1 MIRIDLDDLPPRVAK
16 LLADLAAGDELLLVR
31 EGAVVSRLAIGGVET
46 SAPQPSAQAPEADMQ
61 EVLEH
66 FRTMIEEE
74 F

>member
-1 MIRIDLDDLPPRVAK
+1 MTQIDLDDLPPKLAK
-16 LLADLAAGDELLLVR
+16 ALASLAAGDELLLVQD
-31 EGAVVSRLAIGGVET
+31 GAVVSRLNIAEV
-46 SAPQPSAQAPEADMQ
+46 SAVPAESPPEEADMG

>member
-1 MIRIDLDDLPPRVAK
+1 MTRIDLDDIPPKLAK
-16 LLADLAAGDELLLVR
+16 ALSALTTGDELLLVQD
-31 EGAVVSRLAIGGVET
+31 GAVVSRLTVAEA
-46 SAPQPSAQAPEADMQ
+46 SAPTPESPPEEADMG

>member
-1 MIRIDLDDLPPRVAK
+1 MTRIDLDDLPPKVAK
-16 LLADLAAGDELLLVR
+16 AISALAAGDELLLVQS
-31 EGAVVSRLAIGGVET
+31 GAVVSRLRIAEAT
-46 SAPQPSAQAPEADMQ
+46 APAPGSPPEEADMG

>member
-1 MIRIDLDDLPPRVAK
+1 MTRIDLDDLPPKVAK
-16 LLADLAAGDELLLVR
+16 ALAVLAAGDELLLVQD
-31 EGAVVSRLAIGGVET
+31 GAVISRLSVAEA
-46 SAPQPSAQAPEADMQ
+46 SAAAPDAPPEDADMS

>member
-1 MIRIDLDDLPPRVAK
+1 MTRIDLDDLPPKLAK
-16 LLADLAAGDELLLVR
+16 ALSALAAGDELLLVQ
-31 EGAVVSRLAIGGVET
+31 EGAVVSRLSIAEATTASPET
-46 SAPQPSAQAPEADMQ
+46 PPEEADMG

>member
-1 MIRIDLDDLPPRVAK
+1 MTRIDLDDLPPKLAK
-16 LLADLAAGDELLLVR
+16 TLAALAAGDELLLVQD
-31 EGAVVSRLAIGGVET
+31 GAVVSRLGIAEATTASPGIPPE
-46 SAPQPSAQAPEADMQ
+46 EADMG

>member
-1 MIRIDLDDLPPRVAK
+1 MTRIDLDDLPPKVAK
-16 LLADLAAGDELLLVR
+16 ALAALAAGDELLLVQD
-31 EGAVVSRLAIGGVET
+31 GAVISRLSIGEAST
-46 SAPQPSAQAPEADMQ
+46 PAPETPPEDADMG

>member
-1 MIRIDLDDLPPRVAK
+1 MTRIDLDDLPPKAAK
-16 LLADLAAGDELLLVR
+16 ALAALAAGDELLLVQD
-31 EGAVVSRLAIGGVET
+31 GAVVRRLTVAEAT
-46 SAPQPSAQAPEADMQ
+46 AAAPESPPEEADMG

>member
-1 MIRIDLDDLPPRVAK
+1 MTRIDLDDLPPKVAK
-16 LLADLAAGDELLLVR
+16 ALSALTAGDELLLVQN
-31 EGAVVSRLAIGGVET
+31 GAVVSRLSIGEAA
-46 SAPQPSAQAPEADMQ
+46 APAAESPPEEADMG

>member
-1 MIRIDLDDLPPRVAK
+1 MTRIDLDDLPPKLAK
-16 LLADLAAGDELLLVR
+16 TLAALAAGDELLLVQD
-31 EGAVVSRLAIGGVET
+31 GAVICRLAIAEA
-46 SAPQPSAQAPEADMQ
+46 SAPAADAPPEDADMG

>member
-1 MIRIDLDDLPPRVAK
+1 MTRIDLDDLPPKLAK
-16 LLADLAAGDELLLVR
+16 TLAALAAGDELLLVQD
-31 EGAVVSRLAIGGVET
+31 GAVVSRLAIAEA
-46 SAPQPSAQAPEADMQ
+46 SAPTSEAPPEEADMG